1 MTQVENGSLIQDYQP
16 HQCSLVQRR
25 LAMLVFIT
33 TTLVWISILL
43 NRTQFQLIEQ
53 HKVKQQYNLG
63 TMRYRSRRILAKKE
77 EWKGW
82 EDDDDDDDDEAMP
95 FHLQDDDATRKYL
108 DEDTDDDVTSVNN
121 TTSKKSQTTNSANNE
136 KKDTKKQQQQQ
147 NNIEDEGNI
156 IFSENIGSKEK
167 VIPKRPPPPP
177 PPSTQENSNSN
188 IRGADNQTKTDQDRT
203 NELYKIDPN
212 YTPTK
217 ELNQTRLPSSSSSST
232 TGGIIQHDN
241 KIDEEADTIFDDLLR
256 GFSFASLFC
265 LSIFVLYKLCNYC
278 CVRWGLFPDE
288 RVVEARLRRMR
299 LKRKRSYRNNSNNNQ
314 DEHPPLD
321 TRQWGEWMAKRGNII
336 ERADGGN
343 FYSSGGVW
351 DAVDEDSSVWE
362 DDVHF
367 PSDDAGF
374 IEFDNDINDNV
385 NGNGILEMA
394 VFPTNNGITDASL
407 SPELEYGE
415 GEELEDA
422 SHDGRLFDNVDDGKG
437 VEQEADK
444 FFKGKEV
451 GKKKPGDIVQE
462 RTTTKK
468 KKNGA
473 NDVAASDINKRSGT
487 VSISRKIPLN
497 KQTPQDVEQDNAVSD
512 DTFFNALQ
520 SSPHHR
526 PFGNDSNPSPA
537 AKETVKEH
545 GNDADLLGFDHN
557 NTTEKHNNVGEL
569 DNDKQRRKN
578 NHRRNQSSS
587 SGGFTSSIVVEDKGY
602 DEESDLLGLR
612 SESPPPLDL
621 EEMSRI
627 EQKLNE
633 DMKNA
638 KLY

>member
-33 TTLVWISILL
+33 TTLVWISVLL
-43 NRTQFQLIEQ
+43 NKTKLIGQQLQ
-53 HKVKQQYNLG
+53 SLSPNNDTNQQYNLG
-63 TMRYRSRRILAKKE
+63 TMRYRRSRRILAEKE

-121 TTSKKSQTTNSANNE
+121 TTSKKIQTTNSPNNE

-177 PPSTQENSNSN
+177 PPPSMQEKSNSN

-299 LKRKRSYRNNSNNNQ
+299 LKR
-314 DEHPPLD
+314 
-321 TRQWGEWMAKRGNII
+321 
-336 ERADGGN
+336 
-343 FYSSGGVW
+343 
-351 DAVDEDSSVWE
+351 
-362 DDVHF
+362 
-367 PSDDAGF
+367 
-374 IEFDNDINDNV
+374 
-385 NGNGILEMA
+385 
-394 VFPTNNGITDASL
+394 
-407 SPELEYGE
+407 
-415 GEELEDA
+415 
-422 SHDGRLFDNVDDGKG
+422 
-437 VEQEADK
+437 
-444 FFKGKEV
+444 
-451 GKKKPGDIVQE
+451 
-462 RTTTKK
+462 
-468 KKNGA
+468 
-473 NDVAASDINKRSGT
+473 
-487 VSISRKIPLN
+487 
-497 KQTPQDVEQDNAVSD
+497 
-512 DTFFNALQ
+512 
-520 SSPHHR
+520 
-526 PFGNDSNPSPA
+526 
-537 AKETVKEH
+537 
-545 GNDADLLGFDHN
+545 
-557 NTTEKHNNVGEL
+557 
-569 DNDKQRRKN
+569 
-578 NHRRNQSSS
+578 
-587 SGGFTSSIVVEDKGY
+587 
-602 DEESDLLGLR
+602 
-612 SESPPPLDL
+612 
-621 EEMSRI
+621 
-627 EQKLNE
+627 
-633 DMKNA
+633 
-638 KLY
+638 